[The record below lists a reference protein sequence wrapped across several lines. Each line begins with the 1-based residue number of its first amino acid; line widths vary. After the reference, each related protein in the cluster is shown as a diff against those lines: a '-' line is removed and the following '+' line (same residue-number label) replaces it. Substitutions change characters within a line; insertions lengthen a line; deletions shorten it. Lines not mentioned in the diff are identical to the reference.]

1 MDEPILAD
9 LRVQAAAHRLAA
21 VPLRD
26 HLRVPGTRHRPRHP
40 EVVDIGG
47 RDHRP
52 HVPLHGHHRGVGRRR
67 GHDRRARAAHLPPTH
82 EQPRLR
88 RHDAA
93 RQAHVPHALGR
104 HPRRGLFDDLRL
116 RTQRLRLPRGRVG
129 VVPPVLDVPARRQ
142 SHGLGTAG
150 IPDPRHVRDPHLR
163 AVALHPDRPRLPIYK
178 LMYLML
184 SVVILAGVYSTI
196 FDSALS
202 DYDYREGVS
211 VWFRQFWMFQPDVNL
226 MASAPLGF
234 QIHVMSAILIF
245 ALWPF
250 TRIVHVF

>member
-1 MDEPILAD
+1 MNSPTVLETFLWVIIPYMALAVFVLGHIWRFRRD
-9 LRVQAAAHRLAA
+9 RFGWTTRSSQIYESKLLRIGSPLFHYGIIFVFLGHVIGLGIPKSWTSAVGITDHMYHFMAITVGLGAAAA
-21 VPLRD
+21 
-26 HLRVPGTRHRPRHP
+26 T
-40 EVVDIGG
+40 IGG
-47 RDHRP
+47 
-52 HVPLHGHHRGVGRRR
+52 LALLIYRRR
-67 GHDRRARAAHLPPTH
+67 TNNRVFGATT
-82 EQPRLR
+82 RL
-88 RHDAA
+88 D
-93 RQAHVPHALGR
+93 
-104 HPRRGLFDDLRL
+104 
-116 RTQRLRLPRGRVG
+116 
-129 VVPPVLDVPARRQ
+129 
-142 SHGLGTAG
+142 
-150 IPDPRHVRDPHLR
+150 
-163 AVALHPDRPRLPIYK
+163 K

-250 TRIVHVF
+250 TRLVHVFAAPLGYITRPYIIYRSKDRQTQPERRGWERIDY